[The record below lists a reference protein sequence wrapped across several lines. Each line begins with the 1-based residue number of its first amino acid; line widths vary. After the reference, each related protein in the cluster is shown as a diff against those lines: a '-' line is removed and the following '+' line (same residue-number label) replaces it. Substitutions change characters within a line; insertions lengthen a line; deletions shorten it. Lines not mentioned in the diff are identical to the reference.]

1 MHFQATASDLG
12 IQGVRTPDFSV
23 GGIPRTGAGG
33 IGYDVVTPTTGN
45 AGRIAGLV
53 GKKLSQADRVIIN
66 LDNTSVTAG
75 QLGNIV
81 PRVNGIPGLSRPLQ
95 EAIIVQNGR
104 VVVRHV
110 R

>member
-1 MHFQATASDLG
+1 M
-12 IQGVRTPDFSV
+12 V
-23 GGIPRTGAGG
+23 GGSTRTGAGG
-33 IGYDVVTPTTGN
+33 IGYDVFTPTTGRAAN
-45 AGRIAGLV
+45 IAAKV
-53 GKKLSQADRVIIN
+53 GGKVSQADRVIIN
-66 LDNTSVTAG
+66 LDRTSVTAAE
-75 QLGNIV
+75 LSDII